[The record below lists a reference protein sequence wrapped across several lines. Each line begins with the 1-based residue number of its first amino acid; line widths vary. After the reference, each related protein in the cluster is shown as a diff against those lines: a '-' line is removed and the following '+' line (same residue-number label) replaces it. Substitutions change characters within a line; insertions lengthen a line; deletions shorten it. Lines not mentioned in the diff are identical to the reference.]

1 MTEAAL
7 NQADAESDDAA
18 VDADAAAVDADAAED
33 TDTAGEGAAGEE
45 FVVELLDRAVSGMGG
60 QSRDGQHEMAR
71 QVARAIDS
79 GDHLLV
85 QAGTGTGKSLAYL
98 IPLIAHSLTS
108 DKPTLVSTA
117 TLALQTQIVG
127 RDLPRLLKT
136 ITPALERPVKVAL
149 VKGRANYVCR
159 HKLEGGFPSEEPSEG
174 QLFSLGED
182 TSVPHFAAAL
192 GGPSSQLGKEVVRLR
207 EWAEETAT
215 GDRDELMP
223 GVTDRAWRQVSVTSM
238 ECLGAQKCPLAAE
251 CFSELARQ
259 NAADADVVV
268 TNHAMLAVSAFEG
281 LAVLPEYDVVV
292 VDEAH
297 ELQDRVTGAVSGQ
310 LSVAMVHA
318 AASGARKHTGITV
331 DALNNAAS
339 HLELAIDGVPS
350 GLMPNGLN
358 SEQLDCVDQL
368 RDACRAALSDSK
380 GDSSTPADG
389 GRQLARS
396 RLMVILE
403 LCERL
408 LAARENREVVW
419 FSRNSSFDP
428 AQGYSQPDESAPA
441 LINVAPLSV
450 AGRLREGLF
459 ADHTVILTSATLAI
473 GAAFEPAAG
482 GLGLV
487 GNGAPSWTGVDVG
500 SPFDYPKQ
508 GILYVARHLPK
519 PGRGTSPEALDE
531 LEKLIRAS
539 GGGALCLFSSRRAA
553 EEAAEAM
560 RPRLDVSILC
570 QGESSMTALVRQ
582 FADEPDTC
590 LFGTMSLWQG
600 VDVPGVSCRLVVI
613 DRIPFPRPDDPLM
626 TARSRAV
633 AQAGGN
639 GFMSVS
645 ATHAAIRL
653 AQGAGRLIRS
663 TSDKGVVAV
672 LDSRLSTE
680 RYGGFLRAA
689 LPPFWPT
696 TDPSIALAALERL
709 AKEPGQPAK

>member
-1 MTEAAL
+1 MAGAGGHSPRAGAL
-7 NQADAESDDAA
+7 FEID
-18 VDADAAAVDADAAED
+18 
-33 TDTAGEGAAGEE
+33 
-45 FVVELLDRAVSGMGG
+45 LRDRAGAGMGG
-60 QSRDGQHEMAR
+60 QSRSGQHEMAR
-71 QVARAIDS
+71 HVARAIET
-79 GDHLLV
+79 GNHLLV

-98 IPLIAHSLTS
+98 IPLIAHALESNR
-108 DKPTLVSTA
+108 PTLVSTA

-136 ITPALERPVKVAL
+136 ITPALDRPVKVAL
-149 VKGRANYVCR
+149 VKGRSNYVCR
-159 HKLEGGFPSEEPSEG
+159 HKLEGGFPTEEPSEG

-182 TSVPHFAAAL
+182 TSVPHFAAAA
-192 GGPSSQLGKEVVRLR
+192 GGPASQLGKEVVRLR
-207 EWAEETAT
+207 EWAEKTAT
-215 GDRDELMP
+215 GDRDELLP

-238 ECLGAQKCPLAAE
+238 ECLGSQKCPLAAE

-259 NAADADVVV
+259 DAADADLVV

-318 AASGARKHTGITV
+318 AASGARKHTAITV
-331 DALNNAAS
+331 DALNAAAAN
-339 HLELAIDGVPS
+339 LEAALAGVPN
-350 GLMPNGLN
+350 GLLPNGLN
-358 SEQLDCVDQL
+358 DDQLDCVDQL
-368 RDACRAALSDSK
+368 REACRAALSDSK
-380 GDSSTPADG
+380 GDSSTADG

-396 RLMVILE
+396 RLMLILE

-408 LAARENREVVW
+408 LVARENREVVW
-419 FSRNSSFDP
+419 FSRASSFDP
-428 AQGYSQPDESAPA
+428 AQGYSQPDETAPA
-441 LINVAPLSV
+441 LINIAPLSV
-450 AGRLREGLF
+450 AGKLREGLF
-459 ADHTVILTSATLAI
+459 ADHTVVLTSATLAI
-473 GAAFEPAAG
+473 GSAFEPAAG

-487 GNGAPSWTGVDVG
+487 GNGAPTWTGVDVG
-500 SPFDYPKQ
+500 SPFDYPRQ
-508 GILYVARHLPK
+508 GILYVAGHLPK
-519 PGRGTSPEALDE
+519 PGRGVSAEALGE
-531 LEKLIRAS
+531 LESLIRAS

-553 EEAAEAM
+553 EEAAEAL
-560 RPRLDVSILC
+560 RPKLGMTVLC
-570 QGESSMTALVRQ
+570 QGDSTMTALVKQ

-600 VDVPGVSCRLVVI
+600 VDVPGGSCRLVVI

-663 TSDKGVVAV
+663 TGDKGVVAV
-672 LDSRLSTE
+672 LDSRLATE
-680 RYGGFLRAA
+680 RYAGFLRGA

-696 TDPSIALAALERL
+696 TDRKTALAALERL
-709 AKEPGQPAK
+709 AVSDGQQAAG

>member
-1 MTEAAL
+1 MAEPEPGERGDTVGERTAL
-7 NQADAESDDAA
+7 
-18 VDADAAAVDADAAED
+18 
-33 TDTAGEGAAGEE
+33 
-45 FVVELLDRAVSGMGG
+45 ELLDKAVAGMGG
-60 QSRDGQHEMAR
+60 QNRTGQHQMAR
-71 QVARAIDS
+71 QVARAIET
-79 GDHLLV
+79 GEHLLV

-98 IPLIAHSLTS
+98 IPLIAHAMVSN
-108 DKPTLVSTA
+108 KPALVSTA

-127 RDLPRLLKT
+127 RDLPRLLET
-136 ITPALERPVKVAL
+136 INPELERPVNVAL
-149 VKGRANYVCR
+149 VKGRANYVCL
-159 HKLEGGFPSEEPSEG
+159 HKLEGGFPSEEPAEG

-182 TSVPHFAAAL
+182 TSVPHLAAAI
-192 GGPSSQLGKEVVRLR
+192 GGPASQLGKEVLRLR
-207 EWAEETAT
+207 EWAGKTAT

-238 ECLGAQKCPLAAE
+238 ECLGAQKCPVAEE

-259 NAADADVVV
+259 RAAESDVVV

-310 LSVAMVHA
+310 LSVAMVHV
-318 AASGARKHTGITV
+318 AASSARKHTAITV
-331 DALNNAAS
+331 DALNSAADR
-339 HLELAIDGVPS
+339 LELALLGAPS
-350 GLMPNGLN
+350 GLLPHGLN
-358 SEQLDCVDQL
+358 EEQLDCVDQL
-368 RDACRAALSDSK
+368 REACRAALSDSK
-380 GDSSTPADG
+380 GDSSNAVDG

-396 RLMVILE
+396 RLALILE

-419 FSRNSSFDP
+419 ISRSSTFDSR
-428 AQGYSQPDESAPA
+428 QGYTAPDEDSPA
-441 LINVAPLSV
+441 LINIAPLSV
-450 AGRLREGLF
+450 AGRLRDGLF
-459 ADHTVILTSATLAI
+459 AGHTVVLTSATLAI
-473 GAAFEPAAG
+473 GSAFDATAG
-482 GLGLV
+482 GLGLT
-487 GNGAPSWTGVDVG
+487 GPGAPSWTGVDVG

-508 GILYVARHLPK
+508 GMLYVAKHLPK

-531 LEKLIRAS
+531 LEVLIKAS
-539 GGGALCLFSSRRAA
+539 HGGALCLFSSRRAA
-553 EEAAEAM
+553 QEAAEEM
-560 RPRLDVSILC
+560 RSRLDIDILC
-570 QGESSMTALVRQ
+570 QGESTMAALVKQ
-582 FADEPDTC
+582 FADEEETC

-600 VDVPGVSCRLVVI
+600 VDVPGGSCRLVVI

-639 GFMSVS
+639 GFMAVS

-663 TSDKGVVAV
+663 TGDKGVVAV

-689 LPPFWPT
+689 LPPFWST
-696 TDPSIALAALERL
+696 TERTVVLAALERL
-709 AKEPGQPAK
+709 HAESAKS

>member
-1 MTEAAL
+1 MTEADPEA
-7 NQADAESDDAA
+7 NASASER
-18 VDADAAAVDADAAED
+18 
-33 TDTAGEGAAGEE
+33 

-60 QSRDGQHEMAR
+60 ESRTGQHEMAR

-98 IPLIAHSLTS
+98 IPLIAHSLVS

-127 RDLPRLLKT
+127 RDLPRLLET
-136 ITPALERPVKVAL
+136 ITPALDRPVKVAL

-182 TSVPHFAAAL
+182 TSVPHFAAAM
-192 GGPSSQLGKEVVRLR
+192 GGPASQLGKEVVRLR
-207 EWAEETAT
+207 DWAEKTST

-238 ECLGAQKCPLAAE
+238 ECLGAQKCPMAAE

-259 NAADADVVV
+259 NAAEADVVV

-310 LSVAMVHA
+310 LSVAMIHA
-318 AASGARKHTGITV
+318 ATSGARKHTGITV
-331 DALNNAAS
+331 DALNSAAAN
-339 HLELAIDGVPS
+339 LEVAIAGIPS
-350 GLMPNGLN
+350 GLLPSGLN
-358 SEQLDCVDQL
+358 DEQLDCVDQL

-380 GDSSTPADG
+380 GDSSTTADG

-396 RLMVILE
+396 RLLVILE

-408 LAARENREVVW
+408 IAARENSEVVW
-419 FSRNSSFDP
+419 ISRNSTFDP
-428 AQGYSQPDESAPA
+428 QQGYSAPDDTSPA
-441 LINVAPLSV
+441 LINIAPLSV

-459 ADHTVILTSATLAI
+459 EGHTVVLTSATLAI
-473 GAAFEPAAG
+473 GSAFEPAAG

-487 GNGAPSWTGVDVG
+487 GPGAPSWTGIDVG

-508 GILYVARHLPK
+508 GILYVAGHLPK

-531 LEKLIRAS
+531 LEKLILAS

-553 EEAAEAM
+553 EDAAEAL

-570 QGESSMTALVRQ
+570 QGDSTMTALVRQ

-600 VDVPGVSCRLVVI
+600 VDVPGGSCRLVVI

-633 AQAGGN
+633 AKAGGN

-663 TSDKGVVAV
+663 TGDKGVVAV

-680 RYGGFLRAA
+680 RYGNFLRAA

-696 TDPSIALAALERL
+696 TDPAIAVAALRRL
-709 AKEPGQPAK
+709 AEETRVASS

>member
-1 MTEAAL
+1 MTE
-7 NQADAESDDAA
+7 
-18 VDADAAAVDADAAED
+18 V
-33 TDTAGEGAAGEE
+33 AAGQTKPADVGQ
-45 FVVELLDRAVSGMGG
+45 FVLELLDRAVEGMGG
-60 QSRDGQHEMAR
+60 QNRAGQHQMAGE
-71 QVARAIDS
+71 VAKAIES
-79 GDHLLV
+79 GQHLLV

-98 IPLIAHSLTS
+98 IPLIAHSLVS
-108 DKPTLVSTA
+108 NKPTLVSTA

-136 ITPALERPVKVAL
+136 LTPALERPVKVAL

-182 TSVPHFAAAL
+182 TSVPHFAAAV
-192 GGPSSQLGKEVVRLR
+192 GGPSSALGKEVVRLR
-207 EWAEETAT
+207 EWAEKTAT
-215 GDRDELMP
+215 GDRDELLP

-238 ECLGAQKCPLAAE
+238 ECLGAQKCPLAEE

-259 NAADADVVV
+259 DAADADVVV

-297 ELQDRVTGAVSGQ
+297 ELQDRVTGAVTGQ

-318 AASGARKHTGITV
+318 AAAGARKHTAITV
-331 DALNNAAS
+331 DALTAAAAN
-339 HLELAIDGVPS
+339 LELALAGAAS
-350 GLMPNGLN
+350 GLLPQGLN
-358 SEQLDCVDQL
+358 AEQLDCVDQL
-368 RDACRAALSDSK
+368 REACRAALSDSK
-380 GDSSTPADG
+380 GDSSATADG

-408 LAARENREVVW
+408 LLARENREVVW
-419 FSRNSSFDP
+419 ISRASSFDP
-428 AQGYSQPDESAPA
+428 QQGYAQPDDSAPA

-450 AGRLREGLF
+450 AGKLREGLF
-459 ADHTVILTSATLAI
+459 AGHTVVLTSATLAI
-473 GAAFEPAAG
+473 GSAFEPTAG

-487 GNGAPSWTGVDVG
+487 GEGAPAWTGVDVG
-500 SPFDYPKQ
+500 SPFNYPGQ
-508 GILYVARHLPK
+508 GILYVAGHLPK

-531 LEKLIRAS
+531 LAALIKAS

-560 RPRLDVSILC
+560 RKRLDVKILC
-570 QGESSMTALVRQ
+570 QGESTMTALVKQ
-582 FADEPDTC
+582 FSDERDTC

-600 VDVPGVSCRLVVI
+600 VDVPGDSCRLVVI

-626 TARSRAV
+626 TARARAV

-639 GFMSVS
+639 GFMAVS
-645 ATHAAIRL
+645 ATHAAVRL

-663 TSDKGVVAV
+663 SRDRGVVAV

-680 RYGGFLRAA
+680 RYGNFLRSA

-696 TDPSIALAALERL
+696 RDPGVAYAALTRL
-709 AKEPGQPAK
+709 ARKK

>member
-1 MTEAAL
+1 MTEAA
-7 NQADAESDDAA
+7 AGGHSA
-18 VDADAAAVDADAAED
+18 
-33 TDTAGEGAAGEE
+33 TAGEQ
-45 FVVELLDRAVSGMGG
+45 VVIDLLDRAVAGMGG
-60 QSRDGQHEMAR
+60 QSRSGQHEMAR
-71 QVARAIDS
+71 HVARAIET
-79 GDHLLV
+79 GNHLLV

-98 IPLIAHSLTS
+98 IPLIAHALESNR
-108 DKPTLVSTA
+108 PTLVSTA

-149 VKGRANYVCR
+149 VKGRSNYVCR
-159 HKLEGGFPSEEPSEG
+159 HKLEGGFPTEEPSEG

-182 TSVPHFAAAL
+182 TSVPHFAAAA
-192 GGPSSQLGKEVVRLR
+192 GGPASQLGKEVVRLR
-207 EWAEETAT
+207 EWAEKTVT
-215 GDRDELMP
+215 GDRDELLP

-238 ECLGAQKCPLAAE
+238 ECLGSQKCPLAAE

-259 NAADADVVV
+259 DAADADLVV

-318 AASGARKHTGITV
+318 AASGARKHTAITV
-331 DALNNAAS
+331 DALNAAAAN
-339 HLELAIDGVPS
+339 LEAALAGVPN
-350 GLMPNGLN
+350 GLLPNGLN
-358 SEQLDCVDQL
+358 DDQLDCVDQL
-368 RDACRAALSDSK
+368 REACRAALSDSK
-380 GDSSTPADG
+380 GDSSTADG

-396 RLMVILE
+396 RLMLILE

-408 LAARENREVVW
+408 LVARENREVVW
-419 FSRNSSFDP
+419 FSRASSFDP
-428 AQGYSQPDESAPA
+428 AQGYSQPDETAPA
-441 LINVAPLSV
+441 LINIAPLSV
-450 AGRLREGLF
+450 AGKLREGLF
-459 ADHTVILTSATLAI
+459 ADHTVVLTSATLAI
-473 GAAFEPAAG
+473 GSAFEPAAG

-500 SPFDYPKQ
+500 SPFDYPRQ
-508 GILYVARHLPK
+508 GILYVAGHLPK
-519 PGRGTSPEALDE
+519 PGRGVSAEALGE
-531 LEKLIRAS
+531 LESLIRAS

-553 EEAAEAM
+553 EEAAEAL
-560 RPRLDVSILC
+560 RPKLGMTVLC
-570 QGESSMTALVRQ
+570 QGDSTTTALVKQ

-600 VDVPGVSCRLVVI
+600 VDVPGDSCRLVVI

-663 TSDKGVVAV
+663 TGDKGVVAV
-672 LDSRLSTE
+672 LDSRLATE
-680 RYGGFLRAA
+680 RYAGFLRGA

-696 TDPSIALAALERL
+696 TDRKTALAALERL
-709 AKEPGQPAK
+709 AVSDGQQAAG

>member
-1 MTEAAL
+1 MI
-7 NQADAESDDAA
+7 
-18 VDADAAAVDADAAED
+18 
-33 TDTAGEGAAGEE
+33 
-45 FVVELLDRAVSGMGG
+45 ELLDRAVSGMGG

-71 QVARAIDS
+71 QVAQAIDS

-98 IPLIAHSLTS
+98 IPLIAHSLVS

-149 VKGRANYVCR
+149 VKGRSNYVCR

-182 TSVPHFAAAL
+182 TSVPHFAAAM

-207 EWAEETAT
+207 EWAEDTVT
-215 GDRDELMP
+215 GDRDELLP

-339 HLELAIDGVPS
+339 NLELAIEGVPS

-380 GDSSTPADG
+380 GDSANTADG

-419 FSRNSSFDP
+419 FSRNSTFDP
-428 AQGYSQPDESAPA
+428 QQGYSQPDESAPGA
-441 LINVAPLSV
+441 DQHRPAQRRRTAPRGPVRGPHRRPDLGHPGDRVSLRT
-450 AGRLREGLF
+450 GRRR
-459 ADHTVILTSATLAI
+459 TR
-473 GAAFEPAAG
+473 PG
-482 GLGLV
+482 GP
-487 GNGAPSWTGVDVG
+487 GAPSWTGVDVG
-500 SPFDYPKQ
+500 SPFEYPKQ
-508 GILYVARHLPK
+508 GILYVAKHLPK

-553 EEAAEAM
+553 EDAAEAL
-560 RPRLDVSILC
+560 RPRLDMSILC
-570 QGESSMTALVRQ
+570 QGDSTMTALVKQ

-600 VDVPGVSCRLVVI
+600 VDVPGTSCRLVVI
-613 DRIPFPRPDDPLM
+613 DRIPFPRPDDPADDGAVPGGGPGRRQRLHERVRDPRRHPAGPGRRPADPHDDGQGSGGSAGL
-626 TARSRAV
+626 TAVHRALRGIPPRRP
-633 AQAGGN
+633 A
-639 GFMSVS
+639 
-645 ATHAAIRL
+645 
-653 AQGAGRLIRS
+653 
-663 TSDKGVVAV
+663 AV
-672 LDSRLSTE
+672 LAHHGPRGRRRGTGAARE
-680 RYGGFLRAA
+680 GIRAA
-689 LPPFWPT
+689 RHVVRRERPEDTRRAPSRCRRGPF
-696 TDPSIALAALERL
+696 RCC
-709 AKEPGQPAK
+709 

>member
-1 MTEAAL
+1 
-7 NQADAESDDAA
+7 
-18 VDADAAAVDADAAED
+18 
-33 TDTAGEGAAGEE
+33 
-45 FVVELLDRAVSGMGG
+45 
-60 QSRDGQHEMAR
+60 
-71 QVARAIDS
+71 
-79 GDHLLV
+79 
-85 QAGTGTGKSLAYL
+85 
-98 IPLIAHSLTS
+98 
-108 DKPTLVSTA
+108 
-117 TLALQTQIVG
+117 
-127 RDLPRLLKT
+127 
-136 ITPALERPVKVAL
+136 
-149 VKGRANYVCR
+149 
-159 HKLEGGFPSEEPSEG
+159 
-174 QLFSLGED
+174 
-182 TSVPHFAAAL
+182 
-192 GGPSSQLGKEVVRLR
+192 
-207 EWAEETAT
+207 
-215 GDRDELMP
+215 
-223 GVTDRAWRQVSVTSM
+223 
-238 ECLGAQKCPLAAE
+238 
-251 CFSELARQ
+251 
-259 NAADADVVV
+259 
-268 TNHAMLAVSAFEG
+268 MLAVSAFEG

-331 DALNNAAS
+331 DALNTAAAN
-339 HLELAIDGVPS
+339 LELAVAGVPS
-350 GLMPNGLN
+350 GLLPNGLN
-358 SEQLDCVDQL
+358 DEQLDCVDQL
-368 RDACRAALSDSK
+368 REACRAALSDSK
-380 GDSSTPADG
+380 GDSNNAPDG

-396 RLMVILE
+396 RLLVILE

-419 FSRNSSFDP
+419 FSRNSTFDP
-428 AQGYSQPDESAPA
+428 QQGYAAPDESSPA
-441 LINVAPLSV
+441 LINIAPLSV

-459 ADHTVILTSATLAI
+459 AGHTVVLTSATLAI
-473 GAAFEPAAG
+473 GSAFEPAAG

-487 GNGAPSWTGVDVG
+487 GEGAPSWTGVDVG

-508 GILYVARHLPK
+508 GILYVAGHLPK

-531 LEKLIRAS
+531 LESLIRAS

-553 EEAAEAM
+553 EDAAEAL
-560 RPRLDVSILC
+560 RPRLDVSVLC
-570 QGESSMTALVRQ
+570 QGDSTMTALVKQ

-600 VDVPGVSCRLVVI
+600 VDVPGGSCRLVVI

-653 AQGAGRLIRS
+653 AQGAGQLIRS
-663 TSDKGVVAV
+663 TDDKGVVAV

-680 RYGGFLRAA
+680 RYGAFLRAA

-696 TDPSIALAALERL
+696 TDRKIAVAALERL
-709 AKEPGQPAK
+709 AGARS

>member
-1 MTEAAL
+1 MTEAA
-7 NQADAESDDAA
+7 AGGHSA
-18 VDADAAAVDADAAED
+18 
-33 TDTAGEGAAGEE
+33 TAGEQ
-45 FVVELLDRAVSGMGG
+45 VVIDLLDRAVAGMGG
-60 QSRDGQHEMAR
+60 QSRSGQHEMAR
-71 QVARAIDS
+71 HVARAIET
-79 GDHLLV
+79 GNHLLV

-98 IPLIAHSLTS
+98 IPLIAHALESNR
-108 DKPTLVSTA
+108 PTLVSTA

-136 ITPALERPVKVAL
+136 ITPALDRPVKVAL
-149 VKGRANYVCR
+149 VKGRSNYVCR
-159 HKLEGGFPSEEPSEG
+159 HKLEGGFPTEEPSEG

-182 TSVPHFAAAL
+182 TSVPHFAAAA
-192 GGPSSQLGKEVVRLR
+192 GGPASQLGKEVVRLR
-207 EWAEETAT
+207 EWAEKTAT
-215 GDRDELMP
+215 GDRDELLP

-238 ECLGAQKCPLAAE
+238 ECLGSQKCPLAAE

-259 NAADADVVV
+259 DAADADLVV

-318 AASGARKHTGITV
+318 AASGARKHTAITV
-331 DALNNAAS
+331 DALNAAAAN
-339 HLELAIDGVPS
+339 LEAALAGVPN
-350 GLMPNGLN
+350 GLLPNGLN
-358 SEQLDCVDQL
+358 DDQLDCVDQL
-368 RDACRAALSDSK
+368 REACRAALSDSK
-380 GDSSTPADG
+380 GDSSTADG

-396 RLMVILE
+396 RLMLILE

-408 LAARENREVVW
+408 LVARENREVVW
-419 FSRNSSFDP
+419 FSRASSFDP
-428 AQGYSQPDESAPA
+428 AQGYSQPDETAPA
-441 LINVAPLSV
+441 LINIAPLSV
-450 AGRLREGLF
+450 AGKLREGLF
-459 ADHTVILTSATLAI
+459 ADHTVVLTSATLAI
-473 GAAFEPAAG
+473 GSAFEPAAG

-487 GNGAPSWTGVDVG
+487 GNGAPTWTGVDVG
-500 SPFDYPKQ
+500 SPFDYPRQ
-508 GILYVARHLPK
+508 GILYVAGHLPK
-519 PGRGTSPEALDE
+519 PGRGVSAEALGE
-531 LEKLIRAS
+531 LESLIRAS

-553 EEAAEAM
+553 EEAAEAL
-560 RPRLDVSILC
+560 RPKLGMTVLC
-570 QGESSMTALVRQ
+570 QGDSTMTALVKQ

-600 VDVPGVSCRLVVI
+600 VDVPGDSCRLVVI

-663 TSDKGVVAV
+663 TGDKGVVAV
-672 LDSRLSTE
+672 LDSRLATE
-680 RYGGFLRAA
+680 RYAGFLRGA

-696 TDPSIALAALERL
+696 TDRKTALAALERL
-709 AKEPGQPAK
+709 AVRDGQQAAG

>member
-1 MTEAAL
+1 MTDGASGA
-7 NQADAESDDAA
+7 
-18 VDADAAAVDADAAED
+18 
-33 TDTAGEGAAGEE
+33 TKTAGGQI
-45 FVVELLDRAVSGMGG
+45 VTELLDRAVEAMGG
-60 QSRDGQHEMAR
+60 QSRPGQHEMAR
-71 QVARAIDS
+71 QVAQAIET
-79 GDHLLV
+79 GTHLLV

-98 IPLIAHSLTS
+98 IPLIAHALESN
-108 DKPTLVSTA
+108 KPTLVSTA

-127 RDLPRLLKT
+127 RDLPRLLEA
-136 ITPALERPVKVAL
+136 ITPALERPVKVSL
-149 VKGRANYVCR
+149 VKGRSNYVCR
-159 HKLEGGFPSEEPSEG
+159 HKLDGGFPTEEPTEG

-182 TSVPHFAAAL
+182 TSVPHFAAAV

-207 EWAEETAT
+207 EWAAKTAT
-215 GDRDELMP
+215 GDRDELLP

-238 ECLGAQKCPLAAE
+238 ECLGAQKCPLAEE

-259 NAADADVVV
+259 DAASADIVV

-318 AASGARKHTGITV
+318 AASGARKHTAITV
-331 DALNNAAS
+331 DALNAAAAN
-339 HLELAIDGVPS
+339 LEAAVAGAPA
-350 GLMPNGLN
+350 GLLPNGLN
-358 SEQLDCVDQL
+358 DEQLDCLDQL
-368 RDACRAALSDSK
+368 REACRAALSDSK
-380 GDSSTPADG
+380 GDGSQSADG

-396 RLMVILE
+396 RLMLILE

-408 LAARENREVVW
+408 LTARENREVVW
-419 FSRNSSFDP
+419 FSRASTFDP
-428 AQGYSQPDESAPA
+428 GQGYSQPDDSAPV

-450 AGRLREGLF
+450 AGKLREGLF
-459 ADHTVILTSATLAI
+459 ADHTVVLTSATLAI
-473 GAAFEPAAG
+473 GSAFEPAAG

-487 GNGAPSWTGVDVG
+487 GQGAPSWTGVDVG

-508 GILYVARHLPK
+508 GILYVAGHLPK
-519 PGRGTSPEALDE
+519 PGRGVSVEALAE
-531 LEKLIRAS
+531 LEALIEAS
-539 GGGALCLFSSRRAA
+539 GGGALCLFSSKRAA
-553 EEAAEAM
+553 EEAADAL
-560 RPRLDVSILC
+560 RTKLGVTVLC
-570 QGESSMTALVRQ
+570 QGESTMTALVKQ

-600 VDVPGVSCRLVVI
+600 VDVPGGSCRLVVI

-639 GFMSVS
+639 GFMAVS

-663 TSDKGVVAV
+663 TNDRGVVAV
-672 LDSRLSTE
+672 LDSRLATE
-680 RYGGFLRAA
+680 RYAGFLRGA

-696 TDPSIALAALERL
+696 TDRATAVAALERL
-709 AKEPGQPAK
+709 ARER

>member
-1 MTEAAL
+1 MTE
-7 NQADAESDDAA
+7 
-18 VDADAAAVDADAAED
+18 V
-33 TDTAGEGAAGEE
+33 AAGRAQPAANGAVEQ
-45 FVVELLDRAVSGMGG
+45 FVLELLDRAVDGMGG
-60 QSRDGQHEMAR
+60 QSREGQHQMAR
-71 QVARAIDS
+71 EVARAIET
-79 GDHLLV
+79 GEHLLV

-98 IPLIAHSLTS
+98 IPLIAHSLVS
-108 DKPTLVSTA
+108 NKPTLVSTA

-136 ITPALERPVKVAL
+136 LTPALDRPVKVAL
-149 VKGRANYVCR
+149 VKGRSNYVCR
-159 HKLEGGFPSEEPSEG
+159 HKVEGGFPSEEPSEG

-182 TSVPHFAAAL
+182 TSVPHFAAAV
-192 GGPSSQLGKEVVRLR
+192 GGPASALGKEVVRLR
-207 EWAEETAT
+207 EWAEKTAT
-215 GDRDELMP
+215 GDRDELLP

-238 ECLGAQKCPLAAE
+238 ECLGAQKCPLAEE

-259 NAADADVVV
+259 DAADADVVV

-318 AASGARKHTGITV
+318 AAAGARKHTAITV
-331 DALNNAAS
+331 DALNAAAAN
-339 HLELAIDGVPS
+339 LELSLLGAANR
-350 GLMPNGLN
+350 LLPNGLN
-358 SEQLDCVDQL
+358 DEQLGCVDQL
-368 RDACRAALSDSK
+368 REACRAALSDSK
-380 GDSSTPADG
+380 GDSSGTADG

-408 LAARENREVVW
+408 VLARENREVVW
-419 FSRNSSFDP
+419 ISRASSFDP
-428 AQGYSQPDESAPA
+428 AQGYTQPDDSAPA
-441 LINVAPLSV
+441 LVNIAPLSV
-450 AGRLREGLF
+450 AGKLREGLF
-459 ADHTVILTSATLAI
+459 AGHTVVLTSATLAI
-473 GAAFEPAAG
+473 GSAFEPTAG

-487 GNGAPSWTGVDVG
+487 GDGAPSWTGIDVG

-508 GILYVARHLPK
+508 GILYVAGHLPK

-531 LEKLIRAS
+531 LEALIKAS
-539 GGGALCLFSSRRAA
+539 AGGALCLFSSRRAA

-560 RPRLDVSILC
+560 RVRLDVKILC
-570 QGESSMTALVRQ
+570 QGESTMTALVKQ
-582 FADEPDTC
+582 FGDERDTC

-600 VDVPGVSCRLVVI
+600 VDVPGDSCRLVVI

-626 TARSRAV
+626 TARSRSV

-639 GFMSVS
+639 GFMAVS
-645 ATHAAIRL
+645 ATHAAVRL

-663 TSDKGVVAV
+663 TRDRGVVAV

-680 RYGGFLRAA
+680 RYGNFLRSA

-696 TDPSIALAALERL
+696 RDAKIAYAALARL
-709 AKEPGQPAK
+709 AETK